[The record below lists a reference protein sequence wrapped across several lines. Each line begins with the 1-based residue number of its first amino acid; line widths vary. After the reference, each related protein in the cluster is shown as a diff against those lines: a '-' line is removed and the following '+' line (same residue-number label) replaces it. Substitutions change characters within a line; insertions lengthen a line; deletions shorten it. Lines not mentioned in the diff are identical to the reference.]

1 MLNYFL
7 GAIKTDIGRHS
18 NLWWRLFL
26 APILLLFFSD
36 VESGAQTSLYCA
48 LQEGIEPLSGCYF
61 SSCAVQNLTAK
72 ARDDA
77 VAKKLWEVSE
87 RLVGLA

>member
-1 MLNYFL
+1 MLNYFV
-7 GAIKTDIGRHS
+7 GAIKTNIGRHG
-18 NLWWRLFL
+18 NLWWRLLL

-61 SSCAVQNLTAK
+61 SSCTVQNLTAK

>member
-1 MLNYFL
+1 M
-7 GAIKTDIGRHS
+7 
-18 NLWWRLFL
+18 

-48 LQEGIEPLSGCYF
+48 LQEGIEPLSGGYF

-77 VAKKLWEVSE
+77 VAKSFGKSARGL
-87 RLVGLA
+87 LV